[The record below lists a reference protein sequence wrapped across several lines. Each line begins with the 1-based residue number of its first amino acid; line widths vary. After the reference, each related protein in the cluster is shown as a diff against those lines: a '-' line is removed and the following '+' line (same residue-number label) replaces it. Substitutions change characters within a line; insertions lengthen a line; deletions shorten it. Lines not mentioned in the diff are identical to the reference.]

1 MSWKHVYQPSKTYR
15 VDERICK
22 HVSHQP
28 AVTTVTTVHSQGQ
41 ARVESIEESTT
52 NSFVSPQNPNDICRQ
67 FDSLR
72 DRLGKVSIPEYF
84 KVNDS
89 VSIPEYFKVND
100 SPMGVKQESKPCLKV
115 ISKTARH
122 AETGLKVLANI
133 TSPDNETSD
142 GSYYL
147 TATQAQDLF
156 TVFASQATFLQSDYA
171 TLVVRSTFNAETS
184 RIFKQFEN
192 NSSAFNE
199 SSLRNIRIATELSS
213 ISDRQQ
219 TKRGNFQSQSVRFKI
234 HTRFI
239 RGINK
244 SFSHATEETG
254 STSMTFLSV
263 WRTTVADFPTVFS
276 HGSEP

>member
-72 DRLGKVSIPEYF
+72 DRLGKVSIPE
-84 KVNDS
+84 N
-89 VSIPEYFKVND
+89 FKVND

-133 TSPDNETSD
+133 T
-142 GSYYL
+142 
-147 TATQAQDLF
+147 
-156 TVFASQATFLQSDYA
+156 
-171 TLVVRSTFNAETS
+171 
-184 RIFKQFEN
+184 
-192 NSSAFNE
+192 
-199 SSLRNIRIATELSS
+199 
-213 ISDRQQ
+213 
-219 TKRGNFQSQSVRFKI
+219 
-234 HTRFI
+234 
-239 RGINK
+239 
-244 SFSHATEETG
+244 
-254 STSMTFLSV
+254 
-263 WRTTVADFPTVFS
+263 
-276 HGSEP
+276 

>member
-52 NSFVSPQNPNDICRQ
+52 TSFVSPQNPNDICRQ

-100 SPMGVKQESKPCLKV
+100 SPMGVKQESLKV

-156 TVFASQATFLQSDYA
+156 TVFASQATFLQSEYA

-192 NSSAFNE
+192 NSSAFTE
-199 SSLRNIRIATELSS
+199 SLLRNVRIAAELSS

-219 TKRGNFQSQSVRFKI
+219 SHRGTGSFNRNHRGS
-234 HTRFI
+234 RFI
-239 RGINK
+239 RGRNRG
-244 SFSHATEETG
+244 FPHYRG
-254 STSMTFLSV
+254 NGVTSMTFLSGHQ
-263 WRTTVADFPTVFS
+263 RTTVADFTTFFP
-276 HGSEP
+276 HGS

>member
-52 NSFVSPQNPNDICRQ
+52 TSFVSPQNPNDICRQ

-72 DRLGKVSIPEYF
+72 DRLGKVSIPE
-84 KVNDS
+84 N
-89 VSIPEYFKVND
+89 FKVND
-100 SPMGVKQESKPCLKV
+100 SPMGIKQESKPCLKV

-156 TVFASQATFLQSDYA
+156 TVFASQATFLQSEYA

-184 RIFKQFEN
+184 HIFKQSEN
-192 NSSAFNE
+192 NSSAFTE
-199 SSLRNIRIATELSS
+199 SLLRNIRIATELSS

-244 SFSHATEETG
+244 G
-254 STSMTFLSV
+254 
-263 WRTTVADFPTVFS
+263 FPTLQRKR
-276 HGSEP
+276 GQLQ